1 MGLLKS
7 ILRQDPAKCEEKGD
21 AFFDRSEW
29 GRAKLE
35 YEKALSQ
42 LDRRSPGYLRNE
54 PRLQEKLSQAKE
66 GLAREHKKTG
76 EELIEIE
83 YYEEAKEL
91 FELAIDL
98 SQDRDLISDVENR
111 LRQLES
117 LSSKDIRLESDEVP
131 VSEKETYDSTD
142 DEVFMALCA
151 TLPEDVRGT
160 YLSYGEDFKAG
171 YLALNRGE
179 FDIAAD
185 GLSRAMENNQAP
197 DSFIPLELASAY
209 LNLEEYDEARRLLE
223 TFLAYHPD
231 ALPGYQLLCETFW
244 AMRDFDQAKKL
255 LDDCPDELKAS
266 VAYYL
271 LRGETFFQAECF
283 REAISLYQGFIEDYG
298 WSNEIGKALAEAYE
312 ASGDLKSAQDIYG
325 NIMDQCTSCHTTIDP
340 FVKRKFADI
349 SFDLGQHSTAVLE
362 MYLSLGQEDSQNAPF
377 YYQRISEIY
386 SSLGNEVEAR
396 RFQAFAR
403 QAQEEKGNV

>member
-7 ILRQDPAKCEEKGD
+7 ILGQNPAKCEEKGD
-21 AFFDRSEW
+21 AFFGQSDW

-42 LDRRSPGYLRNE
+42 LDRRSPGYLRDE
-54 PRLQEKLSQAKE
+54 PRLQEKLRQAKE
-66 GLAREHKKTG
+66 SLAREHRQTG
-76 EELIEIE
+76 EELMEIE

-91 FELAIDL
+91 FELAINL

-111 LRQLES
+111 LRQLEA
-117 LSSKDIRLESDEVP
+117 LLSKDIRMESDEVL
-131 VSEKETYDSTD
+131 VSESEKETYDSKD

-151 TLPEDVRGT
+151 TLPEDVRRA

-179 FDIAAD
+179 FDLAAD
-185 GLSRAMENNQAP
+185 GLSRAVENNPVP
-197 DSFIPLELASAY
+197 DSFINLELASAY
-209 LNLEEYDEARRLLE
+209 LNLEKYDEARRLLE
-223 TFLAYHPD
+223 TFLSYHPD

-244 AMRDFDQAKKL
+244 AMRGFDQAEKL
-255 LDDCPDELKAS
+255 LDDCPNELKES
-266 VAYYL
+266 IAYYL
-271 LRGETFFQAECF
+271 LRGETLFQAERF
-283 REAISLYQGFIEDYG
+283 REAISLYQGFIEEYG

-312 ASGDLKSAQDIYG
+312 ASGDLKSAQDIYS
-325 NIMDQCTSCHTTIDP
+325 NILDQCTSCHTRVDP
-340 FVKRKFADI
+340 LVKRKFADI
-349 SFDLGQHSTAVLE
+349 SFDLGQHSTAILE
-362 MYLSLGQEDSQNAPF
+362 MYLSLAQEDSQNAPF

-403 QAQEEKGNV
+403 QAQEGK